1 MPLTPLHHSIAM
13 ASKSGCAAVCAARKR
28 ALGPSMYWEE
38 RQLRAR
44 HLAQVP
50 LVAGEARRRRELDGI
65 DGGCELDGMQR
76 DRAEALGRRPEV
88 GCVTLIR
95 V

>member
-50 LVAGEARRRRELDGI
+50 LVAGEARRRRELDG
-65 DGGCELDGMQR
+65 MMAAASS
-76 DRAEALGRRPEV
+76 AECSATVPKRSGVGRKSDAL
-88 GCVTLIR
+88 L
-95 V
+95 